1 MRRVHLFIHVVDDA
15 ILRGLPPIL
24 ASGTHYGVVSFII
37 SFFSS
42 FSCDKE
48 RFGHTRCS
56 FFSFFYFLVGT
67 NRCVVSLR
75 VQATIGYKCNSQIE
89 ERVKTVWGIR
99 LSSSKFGG
107 VKRASPGTPMKLGLE
122 MCVILWGTLIQ
133 ACLTQ
138 YQVRVRMSQKKV
150 PKMAVFGVFLPK
162 NHLKLGVEPWNFTCT
177 CIRP

>member
-1 MRRVHLFIHVVDDA
+1 MSCFIFAGMSQNGPIRVPSLCCKNA
-15 ILRGLPPIL
+15 
-24 ASGTHYGVVSFII
+24 
-37 SFFSS
+37 SFF
-42 FSCDKE
+42 
-48 RFGHTRCS
+48 
-56 FFSFFYFLVGT
+56 FY
-67 NRCVVSLR
+67 
-75 VQATIGYKCNSQIE
+75 CNSSKFQVRRFKVVQNWI
-89 ERVKTVWGIR
+89 KTVWGIR